1 MARYLIQGSYTAEG
15 LRGLMKD
22 GGTARRKAVEQLV
35 ASLGGIVE
43 AMYFAFG
50 EDDFVI
56 LVEGTDNITQAAGNM
71 MVAASGAAKVR
82 TTVLLTPEEIDL
94 AAKKGGAYRP
104 PGT

>member
-82 TTVLLTPEEIDL
+82 TTVLLTPEEIDQ

>member
-1 MARYLIQGSYTAEG
+1 MARYLVQGSYTAEG
-15 LRGLMKD
+15 LRGLLKD

-56 LVEGTDNITQAAGNM
+56 LVEGTDNITPAAGNM
-71 MVAASGAAKVR
+71 LVAASGAAKVR
-82 TTVLLTPEEIDL
+82 TTVLLTAEEIDL

-104 PGT
+104 PGM